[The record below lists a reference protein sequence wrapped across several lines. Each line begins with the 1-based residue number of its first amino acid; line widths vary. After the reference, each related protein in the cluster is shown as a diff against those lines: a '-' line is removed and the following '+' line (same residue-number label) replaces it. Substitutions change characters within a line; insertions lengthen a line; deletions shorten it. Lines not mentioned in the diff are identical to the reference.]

1 MNNNGYIYK
10 CPLQCP
16 IHKHCFVIKVEKR
29 LTQPLKVLLKCAVR
43 KGDVKVEIGGER
55 PP

>member
-1 MNNNGYIYK
+1 MEYIYK

-16 IHKHCFVIKVEKR
+16 INKHCFVIKLEERPVS
-29 LTQPLKVLLKCAVR
+29 PLKVLQKCPAE
-43 KGDVKVEIGGER
+43 KKDIKIEIGGER

>member
-1 MNNNGYIYK
+1 MDYNGYIYK

-16 IHKHCFVIKVEKR
+16 IHKHCFVIKLEER
-29 LTQPLKVLLKCAVR
+29 LTQPLKVLLKCAAR
-43 KGDVKVEIGGER
+43 KGDIKVEIGGER